1 MKRLELQIHGQVQG
15 VAFRWS
21 AQRKAQALGLTGWV
35 RNRIDGT
42 VLLVAEGDSGSLGQ
56 LLTWAEQGPVHAR
69 VDRVDA
75 DWAEAMGDFAT
86 FEVTG

>member
-1 MKRLELQIHGQVQG
+1 MKRLELQIHGHVQG

-42 VLLVAEGDSGSLGQ
+42 VLLVAEGDPGSLGQ

-69 VDRVDA
+69 VERVVA
-75 DWAEAMGDFAT
+75 DWAEATGNFAT

>member
-1 MKRLELQIHGQVQG
+1 MKRLELQIHGHVQG

-21 AQRKAQALGLTGWV
+21 AQREAQALGLTGWV

-42 VLLVAEGDSGSLGQ
+42 VLLVAEGDPDVLEH
-56 LLTWAEQGPVHAR
+56 LLAWSENGPVHAR

-75 DWAEAMGDFAT
+75 DWAEATGDFAT